1 MEPATRNLIEI
12 FSKNTLTE
20 NITNIIESL
29 QALDLS
35 QDSAWE
41 RGYSSC
47 IKSITNTINL
57 ALKHSRL

>member
-47 IKSITNTINL
+47 IESITNTINL